1 MAGSFKQLVVYTKV
15 TLIVAILLGVAVVVF
30 KNSGYKTRFWPYAD
44 QADVPTLWL
53 MLATSVVSVC
63 VFWLLSK
70 MRRVWRELAELRA
83 EKLEKERL
91 AQVEHQRKQLNDQER
106 RIDEKIKKALDPE
119 KSQP

>member
-91 AQVEHQRKQLNDQER
+91 SQEEHRRSQLNDQER